1 MEEKKTKNA
10 VVINLQTQKEGT
22 WFPFF
27 YSRIDPST
35 MDAIYS
41 DPIEGGP
48 RMKIR
53 NPVSFF
59 KERNESRKKEAQ
71 YVLNKKSRAME
82 KVTSAV
88 DMTQAEQKK
97 ENDDFADFVIQDIE
111 NFKLDGKIIKCDR
124 KTKIEIMEIPIV
136 AMYVQRCIEILQ
148 SEGAVEEKAES
159 KNS

>member
-27 YSRIDPST
+27 YSRIDRST
-35 MDAIYS
+35 MDVVYD

-59 KERNESRKKEAQ
+59 KERNENRKKESQ
-71 YVLNKKSRAME
+71 FVLNKTSRGMQ
-82 KVTSAV
+82 KVVSDVELTPK
-88 DMTQAEQKK
+88 QQRQ
-97 ENDDFADFVIQDIE
+97 ENDDFADYVIQDIE
-111 NFKLDGKIIKCDR
+111 NFKLNGKIIKCDR
-124 KTKIEIMEIPIV
+124 KTKIEIMEIPV
-136 AMYVQRCIEILQ
+136 VTMYVHRCIEILQ
-148 SEGAVEEKAES
+148 SEGAVEEKAEA
-159 KNS
+159 KN